1 MVESLLGPASLF
13 FLQGITLL
21 VSFIKNNTFPE
32 PLSKKEEEQYFQI
45 LIQSRTTKL
54 NTCEDI
60 INAEHARNKLI
71 EHNLRFVAHL
81 VKRLN
86 FTKEQNEELISV
98 GIIGLIN
105 AIDTFDTDKGVRL
118 ASYASRC
125 INNEIFM
132 FLRKQKRLQREVSI
146 YDPIAPNKNLIDVLR
161 DKTEP
166 VSERIENK
174 LEQVEVMEDLK
185 RIPELERRV
194 LELRYGL
201 KNGEECPQRKVAEY
215 LRISRSYVSRIEK
228 KAIQSLKNL
237 RKRDSLHPK

>member
-32 PLSKKEEEQYFQI
+32 PLSKKEEERYFQI
-45 LIQSRTTKL
+45 LIQSRTTKP
-54 NTCEDI
+54 NTSEDI

-81 VKRLN
+81 VKKLN

-132 FLRKQKRLQREVSI
+132 FLRKQKRLQREVSL
-146 YDPIAPNKNLIDVLR
+146 YDPIAPDKKNMSMSLIDVLG
-161 DKTEP
+161 DNTEP

-201 KNGEECPQRKVAEY
+201 KNGEECPQRSQYSVAWNNWPFFVKE
-215 LRISRSYVSRIEK
+215 
-228 KAIQSLKNL
+228 
-237 RKRDSLHPK
+237 